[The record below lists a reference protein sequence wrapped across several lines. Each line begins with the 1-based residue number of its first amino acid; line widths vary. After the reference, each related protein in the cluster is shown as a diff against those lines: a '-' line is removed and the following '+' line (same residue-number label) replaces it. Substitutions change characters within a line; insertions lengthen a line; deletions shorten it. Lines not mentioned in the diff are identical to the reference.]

1 MRKGS
6 GSGPGGDT
14 GGMALCIRVSS
25 CAHAKTVPRMTMVH
39 RTAVTRASFRTL
51 LEFAL
56 VRRVLISFVLA
67 SVAVCGGD
75 TIRLKNGRNIANA
88 ERVREK
94 DGKIEYEI
102 GDNTYRIPKSLVER
116 IDSAIPVVSAP
127 ELEPETSA
135 ARPKLDEPRVSPPLP
150 TGSTTLELKIPTSE
164 LAKIVHDNKVD
175 LDALNALESAGRFDV
190 AAAGYFVAGRFELE
204 RGDRESA
211 KRYFERSL
219 SYSPDN
225 ALILVH
231 YSALLVQ
238 LGRARD
244 AINYASRATQMAADS
259 ADTWSILGYAYF
271 SADRTRDA
279 IPAWEHS
286 LQLRNDKRVE
296 EYLAKA
302 RREQA
307 AEANFTERETG
318 RFTLRYE
325 GAATKDTLRQQ
336 IVATL
341 DKKYDDLSSELGI
354 TPYQNIPVILYTEQ
368 AFFDVTQAPAWTGAL
383 NDGKLRIPVQGVEF
397 ISPEMAR
404 VLKHELA
411 HSFINQASGGRCPQW
426 LNEGIA
432 QLVEGRTIGT
442 RGAGLAQLYK
452 DGTQLPL
459 RSLEKS
465 FLGFSRTEAVLA
477 YDESLAA
484 ASFIRDQY
492 SMSDAKRLLE
502 RLAQGGSTEEA
513 MREVLRL
520 DYAQFEQEL
529 TRYLAEKAGS

>member
-1 MRKGS
+1 
-6 GSGPGGDT
+6 
-14 GGMALCIRVSS
+14 
-25 CAHAKTVPRMTMVH
+25 MVH
-39 RTAVTRASFRTL
+39 RTAVTRASRFSL
-51 LEFAL
+51 LKFAL
-56 VRRVLISFVLA
+56 VRKILISFVLA
-67 SVAVCGGD
+67 SVAVCAGD
-75 TIRLKNGRNIANA
+75 TIQLKNGRNIANA
-88 ERVREK
+88 EHVREK
-94 DGKIEYEI
+94 DGRVEYEI

-116 IDSAIPVVSAP
+116 IDSAIPVVSAAP
-127 ELEPETSA
+127 EIVPETAA
-135 ARPKLDEPRVSPPLP
+135 ARPRQDETRASSPLPGGTPPLP
-150 TGSTTLELKIPTSE
+150 TGSTTLELKIPVAE
-164 LAKIVHDNKVD
+164 LNKIIHDNKVD
-175 LDALNALESAGRFDV
+175 LDALNALESAGKFDT
-190 AAAGYFVAGRFELE
+190 AAAGYFVAGRFEFE

-211 KRYFERSL
+211 KRYFERAL

-244 AINYASRATQMAADS
+244 AINYASRATQAAPDS

-271 SADRTRDA
+271 SADRTKDA

-286 LQLRNDKRVE
+286 LELRNDKRVE

-302 RREQA
+302 RRELA

-336 IVATL
+336 IVSML
-341 DKKYDDLSSELGI
+341 DKEYDDLSNELGI

-368 AFFDVTQAPAWTGAL
+368 AFFDVTQAPSWTGAL

-397 ISPEMAR
+397 VSPEMAR

-432 QLVEGRTIGT
+432 QLVEGRVLGA
-442 RGAGLAQLYK
+442 RGAGLAQIYK
-452 DGTQLPL
+452 EGTQLPL

-465 FLGFSRTEAVLA
+465 FLGFSRSEAVLA
-477 YDESLAA
+477 YEESLSAA
-484 ASFIRDQY
+484 AFIRDQY

-502 RLAQGGSTEEA
+502 RLAQGGSAEDA

-520 DYAQFEQEL
+520 DYSQFEQEL

>member
-1 MRKGS
+1 MR
-6 GSGPGGDT
+6 
-14 GGMALCIRVSS
+14 AIR
-25 CAHAKTVPRMTMVH
+25 K
-39 RTAVTRASFRTL
+39 TL

-56 VRRVLISFVLA
+56 VRRVLIIFVLV
-67 SVAVCGGD
+67 SVAACTAD
-75 TIRLKNGRNIANA
+75 TIRLKNGRSIAGA
-88 ERVREK
+88 ENVREK

-102 GDNTYRIPKSLVER
+102 GDNTYRIPKSLAER
-116 IDSAIPVVSAP
+116 IDTSVPVTTEPDLAP
-127 ELEPETSA
+127 VNPA
-135 ARPKLDEPRVSPPLP
+135 ARPKTDEPRTSPPIP
-150 TGSTTLELKIPTSE
+150 TGSSPLELKIPTSE
-164 LAKIVHDNKVD
+164 LAKIIHDGKVD
-175 LDALNALESAGRFDV
+175 LDALNAVESAGKFDI
-190 AAAGYFVAGRFELE
+190 AAAGYFIAGRFEFD

-211 KRYFERSL
+211 KRYFERAM
-219 SYSPDN
+219 SYAPDN
-225 ALILVH
+225 AFILAH
-231 YSALLVQ
+231 YAALLVQ
-238 LGRARD
+238 SGRARD
-244 AINYASRATQMAADS
+244 AINYASHATQEAPDS
-259 ADTWSILGYAYF
+259 ADAWSILGYAYF

-279 IPAWEHS
+279 IPAWEKS
-286 LQLRNDKRVE
+286 LELRYDKRVE

-302 RREQA
+302 KREQA

-341 DKKYDDLSSELGI
+341 DKEYDDLSAELGI

-397 ISPEMAR
+397 INAEMAR

-432 QLVEGRTIGT
+432 QLVEGRQLGARGT
-442 RGAGLAQLYK
+442 RLTLLYK
-452 DGTQLPL
+452 DGSQPPL

-465 FLGFSRTEAVLA
+465 FLGFSRMEAITA

-484 ASFIRDQY
+484 ATFIRDSY
-492 SMSDAKRLLE
+492 GMSDVRRILE
-502 RLAQGGSTEEA
+502 HLGQGGSAEDA
-513 MREVLRL
+513 INDVLRL
-520 DYAQFEQEL
+520 NYPQFEQEFA
-529 TRYLAEKAGS
+529 RYLAEKYGS